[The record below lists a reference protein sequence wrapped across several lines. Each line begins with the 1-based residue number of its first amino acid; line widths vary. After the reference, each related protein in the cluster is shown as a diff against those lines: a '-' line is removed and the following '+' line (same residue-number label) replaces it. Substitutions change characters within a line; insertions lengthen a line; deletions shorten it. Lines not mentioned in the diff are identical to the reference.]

1 MQDYPEL
8 EIILVNDG
16 STDRSPEICAESAR
30 ADKRIHILNQKN
42 AGCAASRN
50 AGIAAAEGKYH
61 RWKENGESVESG
73 SSLEDEEPDSI
84 AFRFKGFFQSGSLSY
99 DWGKLYRK
107 DFLIEHELWVPQYTH
122 AEDKAHNFRCCAC
135 EPKYAFVPQSI
146 VLYRENLQSVTFRP
160 KKKLMQN
167 WIQIASDFEAFL
179 KERKMEKDYGDLMLF
194 HLVIGAMYLAKE
206 EMTYEGENVSV
217 VRKLLKQYGSD
228 PFVRKTLTIRNCLH
242 YGVQIKSVF
251 WKLLSF
257 TLVLFL
263 RIHAYGFLS
272 AILVFMSR
280 LGIDSL

>member
-1 MQDYPEL
+1 MQT
-8 EIILVNDG
+8 ILM
-16 STDRSPEICAESAR
+16 E
-30 ADKRIHILNQKN
+30 
-42 AGCAASRN
+42 
-50 AGIAAAEGKYH
+50 
-61 RWKENGESVESG
+61 
-73 SSLEDEEPDSI
+73 
-84 AFRFKGFFQSGSLSY
+84 F
-99 DWGKLYRK
+99 YRK
-107 DFLIEHELWVPQYTH
+107 
-122 AEDKAHNFRCCAC
+122 CC
-135 EPKYAFVPQSI
+135 
-146 VLYRENLQSVTFRP
+146 
-160 KKKLMQN
+160 
-167 WIQIASDFEAFL
+167 WISS
-179 KERKMEKDYGDLMLF
+179 YGDLMLF

-242 YGVQIKSVF
+242 YGVQIKLVF

>member
-1 MQDYPEL
+1 M
-8 EIILVNDG
+8 
-16 STDRSPEICAESAR
+16 
-30 ADKRIHILNQKN
+30 
-42 AGCAASRN
+42 
-50 AGIAAAEGKYH
+50 
-61 RWKENGESVESG
+61 
-73 SSLEDEEPDSI
+73 
-84 AFRFKGFFQSGSLSY
+84 
-99 DWGKLYRK
+99 
-107 DFLIEHELWVPQYTH
+107 IEHELWVPQYTY

-146 VLYRENLQSVTFRP
+146 VLYRENLQSATFRP

-179 KERKMEKDYGDLMLF
+179 KERRIEKDYGDLMLF

-280 LGIDSL
+280 L